1 MPHLSQE
8 QIESANRVDLADF
21 LLSHGERLKNMGSQ
35 RLWEKH
41 QVWVDGYR
49 WYSHYDSKGGYAV
62 SFVMRYFDMDFQ
74 SAVRELIGEQYTVND
89 TEPKGYPKKE
99 KQGLEVP
106 PKNAT
111 MQRVYLGVLP
121 GGFDDRHGVCIEYD
135 NGQNHYDH
143 KRDDARREVSAAFS
157 VFQNRHGF
165 LTSKTF
171 PTDRFGRLSE

>member
-62 SFVMRYFDMDFQ
+62 SFGMRYFDMDFQ
-74 SAVRELIGEQYTVND
+74 SAVRELIGEQ
-89 TEPKGYPKKE
+89 
-99 KQGLEVP
+99 
-106 PKNAT
+106 
-111 MQRVYLGVLP
+111 
-121 GGFDDRHGVCIEYD
+121 
-135 NGQNHYDH
+135 
-143 KRDDARREVSAAFS
+143 
-157 VFQNRHGF
+157 
-165 LTSKTF
+165 
-171 PTDRFGRLSE
+171 